1 MFQRFLLAW
10 DGSRA
15 AVRALDIAIDI
26 TRRYDGELTAVSIAH
41 TPAHAET
48 TADRD
53 ESFDAAV
60 RYLKTTF
67 TEVGDRAERAGVT
80 ITHEIIHGNNPARAL
95 LRHAHEHGF
104 DLIICGQH
112 HNQRAG
118 RLLLQGVADD
128 LVQAAKVPIL
138 VIGEE
143 PDY

>member
-15 AVRALDIAIDI
+15 ALRALDVAIDM
-26 TRRYDGELTAVSIAH
+26 TRRYEGELTAVSIAY

-53 ESFDAAV
+53 ESFNAAV
-60 RYLKTTF
+60 RYLETTF
-67 TEVGDRAERAGVT
+67 TEVRDRADRAGVT
-80 ITHEIIHGNNPARAL
+80 ITHQIIDGTNPARAL
-95 LRHAHEHGF
+95 LHHAHQHSF

-112 HNQRAG
+112 HSQRAG
-118 RLLLQGVADD
+118 RLLLHGVADD
-128 LVQAAKVPIL
+128 LVQAADVPVL

-143 PDY
+143 SA